1 MRAIND
7 INAPKGLDL
16 SWRLQ
21 SLANMTKQKIGPLLG
36 FSRVLSFPAQNA
48 VISGWFFSVKILANF
63 FLSETASLEVH
74 HKPEIICRV
83 AVGLWWLQK
92 YVRCL

>member
-21 SLANMTKQKIGPLLG
+21 SLANMAKQKIRPLLG
-36 FSRVLSFPAQNA
+36 FSRVLVLPITSIVNA
-48 VISGWFFSVKILANF
+48 KKLPPKKWHFQIEHLNELSGVLA
-63 FLSETASLEVH
+63 TAKMAGTS
-74 HKPEIICRV
+74 R
-83 AVGLWWLQK
+83 QK
-92 YVRCL
+92 

>member
-21 SLANMTKQKIGPLLG
+21 SLANMAKQRIGPLLG
-36 FSRVLSFPAQNA
+36 FSRVLSDDKKT
-48 VISGWFFSVKILANF
+48 S
-63 FLSETASLEVH
+63 H
-74 HKPEIICRV
+74 
-83 AVGLWWLQK
+83 QK
-92 YVRCL
+92 KKVLVCSKVQG